1 MDEKSKQIITENY
14 RNLFLK
20 HGSGPEVG
28 QWSTEGQLF
37 RFEKLIQIG
46 DLRGC
51 RVLDLGCGLGD
62 LYPFLLKRF
71 DNIDYTGIDI
81 VPDLVENAAK
91 KYSNAKFFCQD
102 ILTIGIDGMF
112 DYAFI
117 SGMFNNLIID
127 YSNFMKKVIAILF
140 QHCSKGIAFNF
151 ISTYINHIDP
161 GMAYYDPIDILDF
174 CLKTLTTKA
183 TMHHHYERC
192 DVAVYLY
199 R

>member
-1 MDEKSKQIITENY
+1 MDEKSKQTIIENY

-28 QWSTEGQLF
+28 QWSLEGQQF

-51 RVLDLGCGLGD
+51 RVLDVGCGLGD
-62 LYPFLLKRF
+62 LYPLLLKRF

-81 VPDLVENAAK
+81 VPDLIENAAK
-91 KYSNAKFFCQD
+91 KYANAKFLCQD
-102 ILTIGIDGMF
+102 ILTDGIDGMF
-112 DYAFI
+112 EYAFI
-117 SGMFNNLIID
+117 SGMFNNPIINCTD
-127 YSNFMKKVIAILF
+127 FMKKIISQVF
-140 QHCSKGIAFNF
+140 QHCTKGFAFNF
-151 ISTYINHIDP
+151 ISTYVNHIDL
-161 GMAYYDPIDILDF
+161 GMAYHDPIDIFEF
-174 CLKTLTTKA
+174 CLKSLTRKA

>member
-1 MDEKSKQIITENY
+1 MDEKSKQLIIENY

-28 QWSTEGQLF
+28 QLSFEGQQF
-37 RFEKLIQIG
+37 RFEKLVQIA

-62 LYPFLLKRF
+62 LYPFLVKRF
-71 DNIDYTGIDI
+71 GNIDYTGIDI
-81 VPDLVENAAK
+81 VSDLVENAAK
-91 KYSNAKFFCQD
+91 KYSNAKFLCQD
-102 ILTIGIDGMF
+102 ILTNGIDGKF
-112 DYAFI
+112 EYAFI
-117 SGMFNNLIID
+117 SGIFNNAITD
-127 YSNFMKKVIAILF
+127 CSDFMKRIITVVF
-140 QHCSKGIAFNF
+140 QHCTKGFAFNF
-151 ISTYINHIDP
+151 ISTYVNHIDP
-161 GMAYYDPIDILDF
+161 GMAYHDPIDILEF
-174 CLKTLTTKA
+174 CLKSLTRKT